1 MKKSILFFAALAA
14 LFSCSKENPVDNYNP
29 ADDTYSVTLTA
40 SAPGADTKT
49 TLVDGEG
56 TKFVHWSKGDAIKV
70 LFFPH
75 VVYNAEQKGPC
86 GIFNSSF
93 TGEVSQKAYFCTDTW
108 SWENVDM
115 SIAQNESMFKDGI
128 AVYPHTVKAE
138 SNKIYGKNAGSVKS
152 EVSYILPEIQNAVE
166 DNIEANLNFSYSRV
180 PLKDFVKT
188 IYNNSTTSLKFYNAC
203 AMIELTVPNSVGD
216 KKVTSI
222 LLKSND
228 RVSLTGKGVVDLQ
241 NTDYKSTQNVVPDPF
256 SVTVNG
262 SDFVELVNSEGF
274 KVGKKYYAVVWPGKH
289 SSGLTFTFVAED
301 GTVASKSTQKE
312 TVLEASHVKPYT
324 FSSELKFEA
333 VVREEYDYVYED
345 GTMGN
350 DVKDDIVGVVVF
362 HGNPKEKFNDPDLP
376 NQYCNGLAISVKT
389 YSTMWHTSQP
399 STSNSNIKISSNTN
413 LPSYDKGGY
422 TVKNIWESEGISLNI
437 YNASNY
443 DTLNGNTSGWYHGT
457 PMEWKYILENLSEIN
472 GLLSKVPGASQIA
485 PANNSEYALPL
496 YYYGTKNWIF
506 YINGGALTYKAYG
519 YNFTS
524 YAQTVRP
531 IFAF

>member
-56 TKFVHWSKGDAIKV
+56 TKFVHWSKGDDIKV

-333 VVREEYDYVYED
+333 VVQEEYDYVYED

-376 NQYCNGLAISVKT
+376 NQYCNGLAISLKP
-389 YSTMWHTSQP
+389 TSVYFHKSALNVSDSDLVLSSKP
-399 STSNSNIKISSNTN
+399 TKNYNI
-413 LPSYDKGGY
+413 GGY
-422 TVKNIWESEGISLNI
+422 TVMNKWKSVANLVL
-437 YNASNY
+437 YTSNY
-443 DTLNGNTSGWYHGT
+443 GTLPSNNSGWYHGT
-457 PMEWKYILENLSEIN
+457 PKEWDYIFNNLTSINEKITAAGGDAINLSTSN
-472 GLLSKVPGASQIA
+472 TYL
-485 PANNSEYALPL
+485 LPL
-496 YYYGTKNWIF
+496 IKNTQIVWKVG
-506 YINGGALTYKAYG
+506 YSYG
-519 YNFTS
+519 Y
-524 YAQTVRP
+524 YAKDDYWQYNSNYYMHNARP